1 MQKKKDELKN
11 SNLIGQPELN
21 IGLCGH
27 VDHGK
32 TTLLERLSGKWADTH
47 SEEIKR
53 GITIRLGYADTVF
66 RKCDECDLYTVK
78 EKCPK
83 CNKETQPVRKLSFVD
98 APGHESLMATMLSG
112 ATLMDAALLL
122 VAANENCPQPQ
133 TREHL
138 MALKIIGIK
147 TIIVVQNKV
156 DLFKILK
163 QKNPYLFR
171 AKNVLTAQDLIKG
184 FLDAFLQSQEETLF
198 GDFIEGLAIFVC
210 DKVYGAKK
218 SELTGIDLEFE
229 KDGVIY
235 VVEIKAGWNW
245 GNSSQIRQ
253 LKINFANAKKLML
266 AKTGKKVIAV
276 NGCCFGKDNKPDK
289 GGYLKL
295 CGQQF
300 WELISGDEK
309 LYIDIVEPIGYEARE
324 KNEEFAEN
332 YAQIINK
339 LTLEFSQKFCDD
351 GKINWEKLVEYN
363 SGFKRIIKKIKI

>member
-1 MQKKKDELKN
+1 MKKF
-11 SNLIGQPELN
+11 NLQEVYEYVEKHISIFHQR
-21 IGLCGH
+21 
-27 VDHGK
+27 
-32 TTLLERLSGKWADTH
+32 RLD
-47 SEEIKR
+47 
-53 GITIRLGYADTVF
+53 Y
-66 RKCDECDLYTVK
+66 
-78 EKCPK
+78 
-83 CNKETQPVRKLSFVD
+83 
-98 APGHESLMATMLSG
+98 
-112 ATLMDAALLL
+112 
-122 VAANENCPQPQ
+122 
-133 TREHL
+133 
-138 MALKIIGIK
+138 
-147 TIIVVQNKV
+147 VQNKI
-156 DLFKILK
+156 DLLKILK

-210 DKVYGAKK
+210 DKAYGAKK

-229 KDGVIY
+229 KDEIMY
-235 VVEIKAGWNW
+235 IVEIKAGWNW

-253 LKINFANAKKLML
+253 LNINFASAKKLMR

-289 GGYLKL
+289 GGYSKL

-309 LYIDIVEPIGYEARE
+309 LYIDIVEPIGYKARE
-324 KNEEFAEN
+324 KNEEFIEN

-363 SGFKRIIKKIKI
+363 SGFKKIIKK

>member
-1 MQKKKDELKN
+1 MKKF
-11 SNLIGQPELN
+11 NLQEIYKYAEKHISIFHQR
-21 IGLCGH
+21 
-27 VDHGK
+27 
-32 TTLLERLSGKWADTH
+32 RLD
-47 SEEIKR
+47 
-53 GITIRLGYADTVF
+53 Y
-66 RKCDECDLYTVK
+66 
-78 EKCPK
+78 
-83 CNKETQPVRKLSFVD
+83 
-98 APGHESLMATMLSG
+98 
-112 ATLMDAALLL
+112 
-122 VAANENCPQPQ
+122 
-133 TREHL
+133 
-138 MALKIIGIK
+138 
-147 TIIVVQNKV
+147 VQNKV

-253 LKINFANAKKLML
+253 LNINFASAKKMMR
-266 AKTGKKVIAV
+266 ARTGKKVIAV

-363 SGFKRIIKKIKI
+363 SGFKKIIKK

>member
-1 MQKKKDELKN
+1 MKKINLQEIYEYVEKHISIFHQKR
-11 SNLIGQPELN
+11 LN
-21 IGLCGH
+21 
-27 VDHGK
+27 
-32 TTLLERLSGKWADTH
+32 
-47 SEEIKR
+47 
-53 GITIRLGYADTVF
+53 Y
-66 RKCDECDLYTVK
+66 
-78 EKCPK
+78 
-83 CNKETQPVRKLSFVD
+83 
-98 APGHESLMATMLSG
+98 
-112 ATLMDAALLL
+112 
-122 VAANENCPQPQ
+122 
-133 TREHL
+133 
-138 MALKIIGIK
+138 
-147 TIIVVQNKV
+147 VQNKI
-156 DLFKILK
+156 DLLKILK

-171 AKNVLTAQDLIKG
+171 AKNMLTAQDLIKG

-253 LKINFANAKKLML
+253 LKINFENAKKLL
-266 AKTGKKVIAV
+266 CAKTGRKIIAV

-289 GGYLKL
+289 DGYLKL
-295 CGQQF
+295 CGQRF
-300 WELISGDEK
+300 WELISGNEK
-309 LYIDIVEPIGYEARE
+309 LYIDIIEPIGYRARE

-339 LTLEFSQKFCDD
+339 LTLEFSQKFFDD

-363 SGFKRIIKKIKI
+363 SGFEKIIKK

>member
-1 MQKKKDELKN
+1 MKKF
-11 SNLIGQPELN
+11 NLQEIYKYVEKHISIFHQR
-21 IGLCGH
+21 
-27 VDHGK
+27 
-32 TTLLERLSGKWADTH
+32 RLD
-47 SEEIKR
+47 
-53 GITIRLGYADTVF
+53 Y
-66 RKCDECDLYTVK
+66 
-78 EKCPK
+78 
-83 CNKETQPVRKLSFVD
+83 
-98 APGHESLMATMLSG
+98 
-112 ATLMDAALLL
+112 
-122 VAANENCPQPQ
+122 
-133 TREHL
+133 
-138 MALKIIGIK
+138 
-147 TIIVVQNKV
+147 VQNKV
-156 DLFKILK
+156 DLLKILK

-229 KDGVIY
+229 KDGVVY

-253 LKINFANAKKLML
+253 LNINFASAKKLMRT
-266 AKTGKKVIAV
+266 KTGKKVIAV
-276 NGCCFGKDNKPDK
+276 NGCCFGKDNKPNK
-289 GGYLKL
+289 GDYLKL

-309 LYIDIVEPIGYEARE
+309 LYIDIIEPIGYEARE

-363 SGFKRIIKKIKI
+363 SGFEKIKNKLL